1 MEGRCTGCFPS
12 SRLVAGA
19 DLALALL
26 VRSFMYIAKVH
37 GSVSKILSLILTLQ
51 VEIFYTPV
59 HQGSLLHFKLIMERR
74 CTGCFPSSRLFAV
87 ADLAL
92 ALVNVIVLIK

>member
-1 MEGRCTGCFPS
+1 MERRCTGCFPS
-12 SRLVAGA
+12 TRLVAGA

-59 HQGSLLHFKLIMERR
+59 HQGSFLHFKLIMERR
-74 CTGCFPSSRLFAV
+74 CTGCFPSSRLVAG

-92 ALVNVIVLIK
+92 ALLNVIV